1 MTNTKEAWKGKTERQ
16 KAGEKKLKKK
26 KPQKMVKLNR
36 TISVIILNVNKLNIK
51 R

>member
-26 KPQKMVKLNR
+26 TQKMVKLNR